1 MVTTLTANLI
11 APEIVSTQ
19 ALENR
24 VGMINILQFAYGSD
38 KGSAR
43 NGEVF
48 ASALGYQGMNPSY
61 SASSVDGEELTAV
74 DGKYYLAYTPV
85 KEGTVRVQKADG
97 SFINVDVVDVNTGEI
112 DATSLAD
119 GDKAYYLYDN
129 ETVPVN
135 APMIKMDIKSIPI
148 TTQAR
153 KLKAIWSFDAQYE
166 LMKELILKN
175 VA

>member
-1 MVTTLTANLI
+1 
-11 APEIVSTQ
+11 
-19 ALENR
+19 
-24 VGMINILQFAYGSD
+24 MINILQFAYGSD

-85 KEGTVRVQKADG
+85 KEGTVRVQTASGTFVNADV
-97 SFINVDVVDVNTGEI
+97 IDVNTGEI
-112 DATSLAD
+112 DPTGIND
-119 GDKAYYLYDN
+119 GDKAFYLYDN

-153 KLKAIWSFDAQYE
+153 KLKAIWSFDAK
-166 LMKELILKN
+166 LNI
-175 VA
+175 A